1 VSEPRTNAA
10 DLKTTG
16 FDVSIDWKQNIQN
29 GRVALTLVLSDYSSE
44 ITKYRNPS
52 GLIGSHYVGKKIG
65 TIWGLVTDGLFQSDD
80 EAQAADHTNITGRTL
95 QAGDLKF
102 RDLDGDGRITRGA
115 STLDNPGDQKIIGN
129 STPRYSYGIR
139 PNIYWKGI
147 DVTVFLQGVMKRDVQ
162 LSTTDFLYQYSSQWN
177 AQPKVGADYWTEDNR
192 DAYFPAPLI
201 TNSADVTAAQT
212 RFLQNGAYMRL
223 KEVTVGYTLP
233 ETISSRIS
241 IERVRFYVSGYN
253 IAEITSM
260 IAADPE
266 LTNGRLYPIHR
277 SLSVGANIQ
286 F

>member
-1 VSEPRTNAA
+1 NT
-10 DLKTTG
+10 
-16 FDVSIDWKQNIQN
+16 
-29 GRVALTLVLSDYSSE
+29 
-44 ITKYRNPS
+44 
-52 GLIGSHYVGKKIG
+52 
-65 TIWGLVTDGLFQSDD
+65 
-80 EAQAADHTNITGRTL
+80 
-95 QAGDLKF
+95 
-102 RDLDGDGRITRGA
+102 
-115 STLDNPGDQKIIGN
+115 
-129 STPRYSYGIR
+129 
-139 PNIYWKGI
+139 
-147 DVTVFLQGVMKRDVQ
+147 
-162 LSTTDFLYQYSSQWN
+162 
-177 AQPKVGADYWTEDNR
+177 QPKVGADYWTEDNR

-241 IERVRFYVSGYN
+241 MERVRFYVSGYN

>member
-1 VSEPRTNAA
+1 
-10 DLKTTG
+10 
-16 FDVSIDWKQNIQN
+16 
-29 GRVALTLVLSDYSSE
+29 
-44 ITKYRNPS
+44 
-52 GLIGSHYVGKKIG
+52 
-65 TIWGLVTDGLFQSDD
+65 
-80 EAQAADHTNITGRTL
+80 
-95 QAGDLKF
+95 
-102 RDLDGDGRITRGA
+102 
-115 STLDNPGDQKIIGN
+115 
-129 STPRYSYGIR
+129 IR

-177 AQPKVGADYWTEDNR
+177 AQHKVGADYWTEDNR

-260 IAADPE
+260 
-266 LTNGRLYPIHR
+266 
-277 SLSVGANIQ
+277 
-286 F
+286 